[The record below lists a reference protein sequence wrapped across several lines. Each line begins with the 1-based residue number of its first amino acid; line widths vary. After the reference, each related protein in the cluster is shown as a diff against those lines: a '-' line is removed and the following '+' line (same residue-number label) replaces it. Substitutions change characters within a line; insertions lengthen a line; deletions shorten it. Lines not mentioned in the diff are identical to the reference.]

1 MKKLLIVLGTLIIE
15 GGIIYTFAKFINW
28 KFIDITFFS
37 GICITLIIGSFSSKG
52 GFSSNSARLQIQA
65 QTSIKQEEEKFEFKM
80 NPIFYRFIHLYIN
93 ILIIFN
99 NRISEIFYLITFSFI
114 NFTFAY

>member
-37 GICITLIIGSFSSKG
+37 GICITLIIGSKG

-65 QTSIKQEEEKFEFKM
+65 QTGIKQEEEKFEFKM
-80 NPIFYRFIHLYIN
+80 NPIFIGSFIY
-93 ILIIFN
+93 ILISLLF
-99 NRISEIFYLITFSFI
+99 LIIEYRKYFI
-114 NFTFAY
+114 

>member
-28 KFIDITFFS
+28 KFIDITFFA

-65 QTSIKQEEEKFEFKM
+65 QTGIKQEEEKFEFKM
-80 NPIFYRFIHLYIN
+80 NPIFIGLFIY
-93 ILIIFN
+93 ILISLLF
-99 NRISEIFYLITFSFI
+99 LIIEYRKYFI
-114 NFTFAY
+114 